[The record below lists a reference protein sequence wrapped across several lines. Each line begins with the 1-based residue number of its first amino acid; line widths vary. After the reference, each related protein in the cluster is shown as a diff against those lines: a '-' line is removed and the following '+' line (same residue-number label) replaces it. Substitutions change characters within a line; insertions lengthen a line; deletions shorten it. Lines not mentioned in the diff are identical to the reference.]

1 MNALTHQRCFH
12 HASREAAARCP
23 QCRRFFCR
31 ECVTEHDGRVI
42 CAACLAALAAPRR
55 RGSGLLRG
63 AGAALLALTSL
74 LIAWMFFHYL
84 GEILRRLPDTFHA
97 GG

>member
-1 MNALTHQRCFH
+1 MTVLTHQRCFH

-42 CAACLAALAAPRR
+42 CAACLAAMMNPPR
-55 RGSGLLRG
+55 RGSGLL
-63 AGAALLALTSL
+63 AGAAATLLAMMSL

-84 GEILRRLPDTFHA
+84 GAVLQRLPDTFH